1 MNATIS
7 YADVINSIAQTT
19 AQLTLAAQ
27 SAFVQNLLRQFVQN
41 LPADWLDNE
50 LDSEKPHY
58 QALFDAINR
67 KTWQPDSIE
76 QALNALDDIMFA
88 MGDSYPHST
97 SDAILLML
105 DMLGVYLSL
114 TAMEEKSE
122 VSDGWVI
129 LTAEGYL
136 DYYDQLA
143 EDSSENTDDVAH
155 SFDDWLAHPLTQT
168 AFNHVNHALE
178 LAKRTCQK

>member
-7 YADVINSIAQTT
+7 YADVINSIAQTA

-27 SAFVQNLLRQFVQN
+27 SVFVQNILRQFVQN

-58 QALFDAINR
+58 QALFDAVNTQ
-67 KTWQPDSIE
+67 TWQTDSIE
-76 QALNALDDIMFA
+76 QVLNALDDIMFA

-114 TAMEEKSE
+114 TAMEEKSA

-155 SFDDWLAHPLTQT
+155 SFDDWLAHPLAQT

>member
-7 YADVINSIAQTT
+7 YADVINSIAQT
-19 AQLTLAAQ
+19 ASQLTLAAQ

-58 QALFDAINR
+58 QALFDAVNTQ
-67 KTWQPDSIE
+67 TWQTDSIE

-105 DMLGVYLSL
+105 DMLGFYLSL
-114 TAMEEKSE
+114 TAMEEKSA

>member
-58 QALFDAINR
+58 QALFDIINR
-67 KTWQPDSIE
+67 QTWQTDSIE

-88 MGDSYPHST
+88 MGENYPHST

-105 DMLGVYLSL
+105 DMLGFYLSL
-114 TAMEEKSE
+114 TALEEKSE

-129 LTAEGYL
+129 LTAESYL

-143 EDSSENTDDVAH
+143 EDSSENIDDVAH

>member
-1 MNATIS
+1 MNATTS
-7 YADVINSIAQTT
+7 YADVINSIAQTA
-19 AQLTLAAQ
+19 AQLTLAQQ

-41 LPADWLDNE
+41 LPADLLDNE

-58 QALFDAINR
+58 QALFDIINR
-67 KTWQPDSIE
+67 QTWQTDSME

-105 DMLGVYLSL
+105 DMLGFYLSL
-114 TAMEEKSE
+114 TAMEEKSA

-129 LTAEGYL
+129 ITAEGYL

-143 EDSSENTDDVAH
+143 EDSSENIDDVAH

-178 LAKRTCQK
+178 LAKRICQK

>member
-7 YADVINSIAQTT
+7 YTDVINSIAQT
-19 AQLTLAAQ
+19 ASQLTLAAQ
-27 SAFVQNLLRQFVQN
+27 SAFVQNLLRRFVQN
-41 LPADWLDNE
+41 LPTDWLDNE
-50 LDSEKPHY
+50 LDSEKLHY
-58 QALFDAINR
+58 QALFDIINR
-67 KTWQPDSIE
+67 QTWQPDSIE

-114 TAMEEKSE
+114 TAMEEKSA

-155 SFDDWLAHPLTQT
+155 NFDDWLAHPLTQT

>member
-1 MNATIS
+1 MNATTS

-67 KTWQPDSIE
+67 QTWQPDSIE

-114 TAMEEKSE
+114 TAMEEKSA

>member
-1 MNATIS
+1 MNATTS
-7 YADVINSIAQTT
+7 YADVINSIAQT
-19 AQLTLAAQ
+19 ASQLTLAAQ

-58 QALFDAINR
+58 QALFDIINR
-67 KTWQPDSIE
+67 QTWQTDSIE
-76 QALNALDDIMFA
+76 QALNALDDIMFT
-88 MGDSYPHST
+88 GDSYPHST

-105 DMLGVYLSL
+105 DMLGFYLSL
-114 TAMEEKSE
+114 TAMEEKSA

-143 EDSSENTDDVAH
+143 EDSSENTDEVAH
-155 SFDDWLAHPLTQT
+155 SFNDWLAHPLTQT
-168 AFNHVNHALE
+168 AFNHVTHALE
-178 LAKRTCQK
+178 LGKRTCQK

>member
-1 MNATIS
+1 
-7 YADVINSIAQTT
+7 
-19 AQLTLAAQ
+19 
-27 SAFVQNLLRQFVQN
+27 
-41 LPADWLDNE
+41 
-50 LDSEKPHY
+50 
-58 QALFDAINR
+58 
-67 KTWQPDSIE
+67 
-76 QALNALDDIMFA
+76 MFA
-88 MGDSYPHST
+88 MGESYPHST

-105 DMLGVYLSL
+105 DMLGFYLSL

-143 EDSSENTDDVAH
+143 EDSSENRDDVAH
-155 SFDDWLAHPLTQT
+155 SFDDWLAHPLTQA

>member
-67 KTWQPDSIE
+67 QTWQPDSIE

>member
-1 MNATIS
+1 MNATTS

-19 AQLTLAAQ
+19 SQLTLAGQ

-41 LPADWLDNE
+41 LPDDWLDNE

-58 QALFDAINR
+58 QALFDAVNTQ
-67 KTWQPDSIE
+67 TWQTDSIA

-114 TAMEEKSE
+114 TAMEEKSA

>member
-1 MNATIS
+1 MNATTS

-19 AQLTLAAQ
+19 SQLTLAAQ

-58 QALFDAINR
+58 QALFDIINR
-67 KTWQPDSIE
+67 QTWQTASIE
-76 QALNALDDIMFA
+76 QALNALDDIMFT
-88 MGDSYPHST
+88 GDSYPHST

-105 DMLGVYLSL
+105 DMLGFYLSL
-114 TAMEEKSE
+114 TAMEEKSA

-155 SFDDWLAHPLTQT
+155 SFNDWLAHPLTQT
-168 AFNHVNHALE
+168 AFNHVTHALE
-178 LAKRTCQK
+178 LGKRTCQK

>member
-1 MNATIS
+1 MNATTS
-7 YADVINSIAQTT
+7 YANVINSIAQTVS
-19 AQLTLAAQ
+19 QLTLTAQ
-27 SAFVQNLLRQFVQN
+27 SAFVQNLLRQFVRN

-50 LDSEKPHY
+50 LDSEKPPY
-58 QALFDAINR
+58 QALFDIINTQ
-67 KTWQPDSIE
+67 TWQTGSIE

-105 DMLGVYLSL
+105 DMLGFYLSL
-114 TAMEEKSE
+114 TAMEEKSA

-155 SFDDWLAHPLTQT
+155 SFDDWLAHPLTQA

-178 LAKRTCQK
+178 LAKNSSR

>member
-1 MNATIS
+1 MNATTS
-7 YADVINSIAQTT
+7 YADVINSIAQTA
-19 AQLTLAAQ
+19 AQLTLTAQ
-27 SAFVQNLLRQFVQN
+27 SAFVQNFLRQFVQN

-58 QALFDAINR
+58 QALFDIINR
-67 KTWQPDSIE
+67 QTWQTDSIE

-105 DMLGVYLSL
+105 DMLGFYLSL
-114 TAMEEKSE
+114 TAMEEKSA

-143 EDSSENTDDVAH
+143 DDSSENTDEVAH

>member
-1 MNATIS
+1 MNATTS
-7 YADVINSIAQTT
+7 YADVINSIAQTA

-58 QALFDAINR
+58 QALFDIINR
-67 KTWQPDSIE
+67 QTWQTASIE
-76 QALNALDDIMFA
+76 QALNALDDIMFT
-88 MGDSYPHST
+88 GDSYPHST

-105 DMLGVYLSL
+105 DMLGFYLSL
-114 TAMEEKSE
+114 TAMEEKSA

-168 AFNHVNHALE
+168 AFNHVTHALE
-178 LAKRTCQK
+178 FAKRTCQK

>member
-1 MNATIS
+1 MNATTS
-7 YADVINSIAQTT
+7 YADVINSIAQT
-19 AQLTLAAQ
+19 ASQLTLTAQ

-58 QALFDAINR
+58 QALFDIINR
-67 KTWQPDSIE
+67 QTWQPDSIE

-88 MGDSYPHST
+88 MGESYPHST
-97 SDAILLML
+97 SDAILLTL
-105 DMLGVYLSL
+105 DMLGFYLSL
-114 TAMEEKSE
+114 TAMEEKSA

-129 LTAEGYL
+129 LTVEGYL

-143 EDSSENTDDVAH
+143 EDSSENIDDVAH

>member
-67 KTWQPDSIE
+67 QTWQPDSIE

-155 SFDDWLAHPLTQT
+155 SFDDWLAHPLAQT
-168 AFNHVNHALE
+168 AFNQVNHALE

>member
-7 YADVINSIAQTT
+7 YADVINSIAQT
-19 AQLTLAAQ
+19 ASQLTLAAQ

-58 QALFDAINR
+58 QALFDIINR
-67 KTWQPDSIE
+67 QTWQTASIE
-76 QALNALDDIMFA
+76 QALNALDDIMFT
-88 MGDSYPHST
+88 GDSYPHST

-105 DMLGVYLSL
+105 DMLGFYLSL
-114 TAMEEKSE
+114 TAMEEKSA

-155 SFDDWLAHPLTQT
+155 SFDDWLAHPLAQT

>member
-1 MNATIS
+1 MNATTS
-7 YADVINSIAQTT
+7 YADVINSIAQT
-19 AQLTLAAQ
+19 ASQLTLAAQ

-58 QALFDAINR
+58 QALFDIINR
-67 KTWQPDSIE
+67 QTWQTDSIE
-76 QALNALDDIMFA
+76 QALNALDDILFA
-88 MGDSYPHST
+88 MGESYPHST

-105 DMLGVYLSL
+105 DMLGFYLSL
-114 TAMEEKSE
+114 TAMEEKSA

-143 EDSSENTDDVAH
+143 EDSSENTDDAAH
-155 SFDDWLAHPLTQT
+155 SFDDWLAHPLTQN
-168 AFNHVNHALE
+168 AFNHVTHALE
-178 LAKRTCQK
+178 LAKNSSR

>member
-27 SAFVQNLLRQFVQN
+27 SAFVQNLLRRFVQN

-58 QALFDAINR
+58 QALFDIINR
-67 KTWQPDSIE
+67 QTWQTDSIE

-88 MGDSYPHST
+88 TGESYPHST

-105 DMLGVYLSL
+105 DMLGFYLSL
-114 TAMEEKSE
+114 TALEEKSE

-129 LTAEGYL
+129 LTAESYL
-136 DYYDQLA
+136 DYYDQLV

>member
-27 SAFVQNLLRQFVQN
+27 SAFVQNLLRRFVQN
-41 LPADWLDNE
+41 LPTDWLDNE

-58 QALFDAINR
+58 QALFDIINR
-67 KTWQPDSIE
+67 QTWQPDSIE

-97 SDAILLML
+97 SDAILLTL
-105 DMLGVYLSL
+105 DMLGFYLSL
-114 TAMEEKSE
+114 TAMEEKSA

-143 EDSSENTDDVAH
+143 EDSSENIDDVAH

>member
-7 YADVINSIAQTT
+7 YADVINSIAQTA

-67 KTWQPDSIE
+67 QTWQPDSIE

-155 SFDDWLAHPLTQT
+155 SFDDWLAHPLAQT

>member
-1 MNATIS
+1 MNATTS
-7 YADVINSIAQTT
+7 YADVINSIAQT
-19 AQLTLAAQ
+19 ASQLTLAAQ

-41 LPADWLDNE
+41 LPTDWLDNE

-58 QALFDAINR
+58 QALFDIINSQ
-67 KTWQPDSIE
+67 TWQPDSIE

-105 DMLGVYLSL
+105 DMLGFYLSL

>member
-7 YADVINSIAQTT
+7 YADVIDSIAQTA

-50 LDSEKPHY
+50 LDSEKPYY
-58 QALFDAINR
+58 QALFDAINTQ
-67 KTWQPDSIE
+67 TWQPDSIE

-114 TAMEEKSE
+114 TAMEE
-122 VSDGWVI
+122 SDGWVI

-155 SFDDWLAHPLTQT
+155 SFDDWLAHPLAQT

>member
-1 MNATIS
+1 MNATTS

-19 AQLTLAAQ
+19 SQLTLAAQ
-27 SAFVQNLLRQFVQN
+27 SAFVQNLLHQFVQN
-41 LPADWLDNE
+41 LPTDWLDNE
-50 LDSEKPHY
+50 LNSEKPHY
-58 QALFDAINR
+58 QSLFDIINR
-67 KTWQPDSIE
+67 QTWQTDSIE

-88 MGDSYPHST
+88 MGESYPHST

-105 DMLGVYLSL
+105 DMLGFYLSL
-114 TAMEEKSE
+114 TAMEEKSA

>member
-19 AQLTLAAQ
+19 SQLTLAAQ
-27 SAFVQNLLRQFVQN
+27 SAFVQNLLRRFVQN

-58 QALFDAINR
+58 QALFDIINR
-67 KTWQPDSIE
+67 QTWQTASIE
-76 QALNALDDIMFA
+76 QALNALDDIMFT
-88 MGDSYPHST
+88 GDSYPHST

-105 DMLGVYLSL
+105 DMLGFYLSL
-114 TAMEEKSE
+114 TAMEEKSA

-155 SFDDWLAHPLTQT
+155 SFDDWLAHPLTQA

>member
-1 MNATIS
+1 MNATTS
-7 YADVINSIAQTT
+7 YADVINSIAQT
-19 AQLTLAAQ
+19 ASQLTLAAQ

-41 LPADWLDNE
+41 LPADWLNNE
-50 LDSEKPHY
+50 LDSEKPYY
-58 QALFDAINR
+58 QALFDIINR
-67 KTWQPDSIE
+67 QTWQTDSIE

-105 DMLGVYLSL
+105 DMLGFYLSL

-129 LTAEGYL
+129 LSAEGYL

-155 SFDDWLAHPLTQT
+155 NFDDWLAHPLTQT
-168 AFNHVNHALE
+168 AFNHVTHALE
-178 LAKRTCQK
+178 FAKRTCQK

>member
-1 MNATIS
+1 MNATTS
-7 YADVINSIAQTT
+7 YADVINSIAQT
-19 AQLTLAAQ
+19 ASQLTLAAQ

-58 QALFDAINR
+58 QALFDIINR
-67 KTWQPDSIE
+67 QTWQTDSIE
-76 QALNALDDIMFA
+76 QALNALDDILFA
-88 MGDSYPHST
+88 MGESYPHST

-105 DMLGVYLSL
+105 DMLGFYLSL
-114 TAMEEKSE
+114 TAMEEKSA

-143 EDSSENTDDVAH
+143 EDSSENTDDAAH
-155 SFDDWLAHPLTQT
+155 SFDDWLAHPQTQT
-168 AFNHVNHALE
+168 AFNHVTHALE
-178 LAKRTCQK
+178 LAKNSSR

>member
-7 YADVINSIAQTT
+7 YADVINNIAQT
-19 AQLTLAAQ
+19 ASQLTLAAQ

-41 LPADWLDNE
+41 LPSDWLDNE

-58 QALFDAINR
+58 QALFDIINR
-67 KTWQPDSIE
+67 QTWQTDSIE
-76 QALNALDDIMFA
+76 QALNALDDIMFT
-88 MGDSYPHST
+88 GDSYPHST

-105 DMLGVYLSL
+105 DMLGFYLSL
-114 TAMEEKSE
+114 TAMEEKSA

-143 EDSSENTDDVAH
+143 EDSSENTDEVAH
-155 SFDDWLAHPLTQT
+155 SFNDWLAHPLTQT
-168 AFNHVNHALE
+168 AFNHVTHALE
-178 LAKRTCQK
+178 LGKRTCQK

>member
-7 YADVINSIAQTT
+7 YADVINSIAQT
-19 AQLTLAAQ
+19 ASQLTLAAQ

-58 QALFDAINR
+58 QALFDIINR
-67 KTWQPDSIE
+67 QTWQTASIE
-76 QALNALDDIMFA
+76 QALNALDDIMFT
-88 MGDSYPHST
+88 GDSYPHST

-105 DMLGVYLSL
+105 DMLGFYLSL
-114 TAMEEKSE
+114 TAMEEKSA

-143 EDSSENTDDVAH
+143 EDSSENTDEVAH
-155 SFDDWLAHPLTQT
+155 SFNDWLAHPLTQT
-168 AFNHVNHALE
+168 AFNHVTHALE
-178 LAKRTCQK
+178 LGKRTCQK

>member
-7 YADVINSIAQTT
+7 YADVINSIAQT
-19 AQLTLAAQ
+19 ASQLTLAAQ
-27 SAFVQNLLRQFVQN
+27 SSFVQNLLRRFVQN

-58 QALFDAINR
+58 QALFDIINR
-67 KTWQPDSIE
+67 QTWQTDSIE
-76 QALNALDDIMFA
+76 QALNALDDILFA
-88 MGDSYPHST
+88 MGESYPHST

-114 TAMEEKSE
+114 TAMEEKSA

-129 LTAEGYL
+129 LTVEGYL

-143 EDSSENTDDVAH
+143 EDSRENIDDVAH
-155 SFDDWLAHPLTQT
+155 SFNDWLAHPLTQT

>member
-7 YADVINSIAQTT
+7 YADVINSIAQT
-19 AQLTLAAQ
+19 ASQLTLAAQ

-58 QALFDAINR
+58 QALFDIINR
-67 KTWQPDSIE
+67 QTWQTDSIE

-88 MGDSYPHST
+88 MGESYPHNT
-97 SDAILLML
+97 SDAILLTL
-105 DMLGVYLSL
+105 DMLGFYLSL
-114 TAMEEKSE
+114 TAMEEKSA

-129 LTAEGYL
+129 LTVEGYL

-143 EDSSENTDDVAH
+143 EDSSENIDDVAH

>member
-1 MNATIS
+1 MNATTS
-7 YADVINSIAQTT
+7 YADVINSIAQTA
-19 AQLTLAAQ
+19 AQLTLTAQ

-58 QALFDAINR
+58 QALFDAVNTQ
-67 KTWQPDSIE
+67 TWQTDSIE

-88 MGDSYPHST
+88 MGESYPHST

-105 DMLGVYLSL
+105 DMLGFYLSL
-114 TAMEEKSE
+114 TAMEEKSA

-155 SFDDWLAHPLTQT
+155 SFDDWLAHPLTQA
-168 AFNHVNHALE
+168 AFNHVTHALE

>member
-7 YADVINSIAQTT
+7 YADVINSIAQT
-19 AQLTLAAQ
+19 ASQLTLAAQ

-41 LPADWLDNE
+41 LTADWLDNE

-58 QALFDAINR
+58 QALFDIINR
-67 KTWQPDSIE
+67 QTWQTDSIE

-105 DMLGVYLSL
+105 DMLGFYLSL

-178 LAKRTCQK
+178 LAKNSLR

>member
-7 YADVINSIAQTT
+7 YADVINSIAQT
-19 AQLTLAAQ
+19 ASQLTLAAQ

-58 QALFDAINR
+58 QALFDIINR
-67 KTWQPDSIE
+67 QTWQTASIE
-76 QALNALDDIMFA
+76 QALNALDDIMFT
-88 MGDSYPHST
+88 GDSYPHST

-105 DMLGVYLSL
+105 DMLGFYLSL
-114 TAMEEKSE
+114 TAMEEKSA

>member
-27 SAFVQNLLRQFVQN
+27 SAFVQNLLRRFVQN
-41 LPADWLDNE
+41 LPTDWLDNE

-58 QALFDAINR
+58 QALFDIINR
-67 KTWQPDSIE
+67 QTWQTDSIE

-155 SFDDWLAHPLTQT
+155 SFDDWLAHPLAQT

>member
-1 MNATIS
+1 MNATTS
-7 YADVINSIAQTT
+7 YADVINSIAQT
-19 AQLTLAAQ
+19 ASQLTLAAQ

-58 QALFDAINR
+58 QALFDIINR
-67 KTWQPDSIE
+67 QTWQTASIE

-88 MGDSYPHST
+88 MGESYPHST
-97 SDAILLML
+97 GDAILLML
-105 DMLGVYLSL
+105 DMLGFYLSL
-114 TAMEEKSE
+114 TAMEEKSA